1 MSVKLTFLSMTDTY
15 IHTLRGLTLM
25 RSARS
30 QYMLTVTVSIDTIT
44 TRIEVIANLSLFD
57 PGAGSYVRGER
68 VSTGR
73 DL

>member
-1 MSVKLTFLSMTDTY
+1 
-15 IHTLRGLTLM
+15 
-25 RSARS
+25 
-30 QYMLTVTVSIDTIT
+30 MLTTTFCTDTIT
-44 TRIEVIANLSLFD
+44 TSTYVIANLSLFD